1 MRAKVRFEI
10 IASVIQIIIGIVV
23 IYSLIRWRLEALTSV
38 NSFEYELWWLILLT
52 AGGIFFFNIIAFELL
67 GEKLFP
73 SEPKEEVEKIP
84 KELKRTL
91 RASIKAIVFGLCLM
105 IMPIILVLS
114 FPVLWFG
121 DLGGALLIIFFV
133 ALLFGGAPLA
143 IGIYLFIKYH
153 LDKKK
158 I

>member
-1 MRAKVRFEI
+1 MRAKIKFEI
-10 IASVIQIIIGIVV
+10 IASVIQIILGIVV
-23 IYSLIRWRLEALTSV
+23 IYSLIYWSHLAFTIGKTLES
-38 NSFEYELWWLILLT
+38 ELWWLILIT
-52 AGGIFFFNIIAFELL
+52 ASGIFLFNIIAFELL

-84 KELKRTL
+84 KELKGTL
-91 RASIKAIVFGLCLM
+91 RASIKAIVFGLCLI